1 MSTPANFNGAR
12 PVIDPDD
19 AAEWAQVNT
28 KIFPPYQ
35 LRIECYAK
43 AQQVAND
50 REELDSQR
58 V

>member
-50 REELDSQR
+50 R
-58 V
+58 